1 MPGKKLYIGN
11 LYCLADKENL
21 RKLFSKYGKIVSI
34 DMIQGTGYGYV
45 EMSNAAEA
53 TAAMKGLDGK
63 EFLERVIKVK
73 YADHPIYLQ

>member
-21 RKLFSKYGKIVSI
+21 RKLFSKYGRIKSI

-45 EMSNAAEA
+45 EMSNIAEA
-53 TAAMKGLDGK
+53 ASAIKGLDGT
-63 EFLERVIKVK
+63 EFLERIINVK
-73 YADHPIYLQ
+73 HADYPVYLH